1 MPRHL
6 ALKPLLTWQRQLHQQ
21 AVHPVVCVEFVDQ
34 VHEFILRDTGGLQDG
49 LTADTCREE
58 KERGIMSPLY
68 PQRI

>member
-1 MPRHL
+1 MHRL
-6 ALKPLLTWQRQLHQQ
+6 LTLKQLLTWQRQLHQQ

-58 KERGIMSPLY
+58 KEEGIMNPFY
-68 PQRI
+68 PR